1 VLPDRV
7 LPKLGAKLHANVMT
21 RELSGSLSET
31 RNPNSSTWALL
42 KEVLRFFESLERLPS
57 VLILLAMVLH
67 TLLASGQG

>member
-1 VLPDRV
+1 
-7 LPKLGAKLHANVMT
+7 MT

-57 VLILLAMVLH
+57 ALILLAMVLH